1 MKKTLA
7 ALIVGAFAASAAN
20 AAVVYNNEGTKVE
33 LGGRLSVIVEQSTS
47 TEDDQKQQ
55 HGTLRNQGSRFHIKA
70 THNFGDGFYAQG
82 YLETRLVSNYP
93 ESSSDDFGGITTKY
107 AYVTLGNNAFGE
119 VKLGRAK
126 TIADEITT
134 AEDKE
139 YGLLNSK
146 KYIPTNGNTVGY
158 TFNGIDGL
166 VLGANYLL
174 AQNRVP
180 GGPGAFPNKQGEV
193 YPQQIS
199 NGVQVGA
206 KYDANNIVAAIAFGR
221 TNYKA
226 AGNDFNPGDSFGLG
240 RKEQVEGVLST
251 LGYRFSDLG
260 LLVSL
265 DSGYAKTKNHM
276 KHAFNPSNGESVPAK
291 PAYDEKSYF
300 VSPGFQYELMEDTN
314 LYGNFK
320 YERNS
325 VDDFKRKR
333 GKIEREQ
340 AVLFGIDHKLHKQ
353 VLTYIEGAYAR
364 TRTSEKG
371 TSKVKTE
378 KEKSV
383 GVGLRVYF

>member
-20 AAVVYNNEGTKVE
+20 AAVLYNNEGTKVE
-33 LGGRLSVIVEQSTS
+33 LGGRLSVIAEQSNT
-47 TEDDQKQQ
+47 TVDDQKQQ
-55 HGTLRNQGSRFHIKA
+55 HGALRNQGSRFHIKA

-82 YLETRLVSNYP
+82 YLETRFVTDVTKNH
-93 ESSSDDFGGITTKY
+93 SDHFGDITTKY
-107 AYVTLGNNAFGE
+107 AYVTLGNKALGE

-126 TIADEITT
+126 TIADGITS

-139 YGLLNSK
+139 YGVLNNSK
-146 KYIPTNGNTVGY
+146 YVPTNGNTVGY
-158 TFNGIDGL
+158 TFKGIDGL

-174 AQNRVP
+174 AQERDQTDLTNR
-180 GGPGAFPNKQGEV
+180 AGEV
-193 YPQQIS
+193 VDQSIS

-221 TNYKA
+221 TNYKERLQQNFLA
-226 AGNDFNPGDSFGLG
+226 SG
-240 RKEQVEGVLST
+240 RKQQVEGVVST

-265 DSGYAKTKNHM
+265 DSGYAKTKNH
-276 KHAFNPSNGESVPAK
+276 KEPPARGSSSSSSSSSK
-291 PAYDEKSYF
+291 PRYDEKRYF

-314 LYGNFK
+314 VYGNFK
-320 YERNS
+320 YERTS
-325 VDDFKRKR
+325 SDE
-333 GKIEREQ
+333 GKKTHEQ
-340 AVLFGIDHKLHKQ
+340 AVLFGVDHKLHKQ

-364 TRTSEKG
+364 TKTNDKN
-371 TSKVKTE
+371 KTE
-378 KEKSV
+378 KTGKEKSV

>member
-20 AAVVYNNEGTKVE
+20 AAVVYNNEGTNVE
-33 LGGRLSVIVEQSTS
+33 LGGRLSIIAEQSNS
-47 TEDDQKQQ
+47 TIKDQKQQ
-55 HGTLRNQGSRFHIKA
+55 HGALRNQSSRFHIKA

-82 YLETRLVSNYP
+82 YLETRLVSAQSGT
-93 ESSSDDFGGITTKY
+93 ESDNFGHIITKY
-107 AYVTLGNNAFGE
+107 AYVTLGNKAFGE

-126 TIADEITT
+126 TISDGITS

-139 YGLLNSK
+139 YGVLNNS

-158 TFNGIDGL
+158 TFKGIDGL

-174 AQNRVP
+174 AQERYKY
-180 GGPGAFPNKQGEV
+180 GGVAGAVAGEV
-193 YPQQIS
+193 YPQKIS

-206 KYDANNIVAAIAFGR
+206 KYDANNIIAGIAYGR
-221 TNYKA
+221 TNYREHEP
-226 AGNDFNPGDSFGLG
+226 DLG
-240 RKEQVEGVLST
+240 KKQQVNGALST

-265 DSGYAKTKNHM
+265 DSGYAKTKNYKA
-276 KHAFNPSNGESVPAK
+276 KH
-291 PAYDEKSYF
+291 EKSYF

-314 LYGNFK
+314 VYGNFK

-325 VDDFKRKR
+325 VDQ
-333 GKIEREQ
+333 GKKAREH
-340 AVLFGIDHKLHKQ
+340 AVLFGVDHKLHKQ

-364 TRTSEKG
+364 TRTNDQGKTE
-371 TSKVKTE
+371 KTE

>member
-20 AAVVYNNEGTKVE
+20 AAVVYNNEGTNVE
-33 LGGRLSVIVEQSTS
+33 LGGRLSIIAEQSNS
-47 TEDDQKQQ
+47 TIKDQKQQ
-55 HGTLRNQGSRFHIKA
+55 HGALRNQSSRFHIKA

-82 YLETRLVSNYP
+82 YLETRLVSAQSGT
-93 ESSSDDFGGITTKY
+93 ESDNFGHIITKY
-107 AYVTLGNNAFGE
+107 AYVTLGNNALGE

-126 TIADEITT
+126 TIADGITS

-139 YGLLNSK
+139 YGVLNNS

-158 TFNGIDGL
+158 TFKGIDGL

-174 AQNRVP
+174 AQERHKYTADAAAA
-180 GGPGAFPNKQGEV
+180 GGARAVAGEV
-193 YPQQIS
+193 YPQKIS

-206 KYDANNIVAAIAFGR
+206 KYDANNIIAGIAYGR
-221 TNYKA
+221 TNYREDLTIG
-226 AGNDFNPGDSFGLG
+226 AGDDSN
-240 RKEQVEGVLST
+240 KKQQVNGALST
-251 LGYRFSDLG
+251 LGYHFSDLG

-265 DSGYAKTKNHM
+265 DSGYAKTKNYKA
-276 KHAFNPSNGESVPAK
+276 KH
-291 PAYDEKSYF
+291 EKSYF

-325 VDDFKRKR
+325 VDQ
-333 GKIEREQ
+333 GKKEREQ

-364 TRTSEKG
+364 TRTT
-371 TSKVKTE
+371 TSDKAKDSTVKTE

>member
-33 LGGRLSVIVEQSTS
+33 LGGRLSVIAEQSNT
-47 TEDDQKQQ
+47 TIDDQKQQ
-55 HGTLRNQGSRFHIKA
+55 HGALRNQGSRFHIKA

-82 YLETRLVSNYP
+82 YLETRLVTDATKNH
-93 ESSSDDFGGITTKY
+93 SDHFGDITTKY
-107 AYVTLGNNAFGE
+107 AYVTLGNKALGE

-126 TIADEITT
+126 TIADGITS

-139 YGLLNSK
+139 YGVLNNSK
-146 KYIPTNGNTVGY
+146 YVPTNGNTVGY
-158 TFNGIDGL
+158 TFKGIDGL

-174 AQNRVP
+174 AQGRNP
-180 GGPGAFPNKQGEV
+180 TSFTDPAGEV
-193 YPQQIS
+193 SPQSIS

-221 TNYKA
+221 TNYRE
-226 AGNDFNPGDSFGLG
+226 NPKPTPYGISGK
-240 RKEQVEGVLST
+240 KEQVNGVVST

-265 DSGYAKTKNHM
+265 DSGYAKTKYH
-276 KHAFNPSNGESVPAK
+276 KEIKTRGSTIPG
-291 PAYDEKSYF
+291 YDEKRYF

-314 LYGNFK
+314 VYGNFK
-320 YERNS
+320 YERTS
-325 VDDFKRKR
+325 VNQ
-333 GKIEREQ
+333 GKNTREQ
-340 AVLFGIDHKLHKQ
+340 AVLFGVDHKLHKQ

-364 TRTSEKG
+364 TKTNDKG
-371 TSKVKTE
+371 KTEKTE

>member
-20 AAVVYNNEGTKVE
+20 AAVVYNNEGTNVE
-33 LGGRLSVIVEQSTS
+33 LGGRLSVIAEQSSNTL
-47 TEDDQKQQ
+47 DDQKQQ
-55 HGTLRNQGSRFHIKA
+55 HGALRNQGSRFHIKA

-82 YLETRLVSNYP
+82 YLETRFVSKYKDNADHFD
-93 ESSSDDFGGITTKY
+93 SITTKY
-107 AYVTLGNNAFGE
+107 AYVTLGNKALGE

-126 TIADEITT
+126 TIADGITS

-139 YGLLNSK
+139 YGVLNNS

-158 TFNGIDGL
+158 TFEGIDGL

-174 AQNRVP
+174 AQQRNAH
-180 GGPGAFPNKQGEV
+180 GSAAGEV
-193 YPQQIS
+193 VAQVIS

-206 KYDANNIVAAIAFGR
+206 KYDANNIIAGIAYGR
-221 TNYKA
+221 TNYREDLVIQDKS
-226 AGNDFNPGDSFGLG
+226 G
-240 RKEQVEGVLST
+240 KKQQVNGALST

-265 DSGYAKTKNHM
+265 DSGYAKTKNYKD
-276 KHAFNPSNGESVPAK
+276 KH
-291 PAYDEKSYF
+291 EKRYF

-314 LYGNFK
+314 VYGNFK

-325 VDDFKRKR
+325 VDQ
-333 GKIEREQ
+333 GKKAREH
-340 AVLFGIDHKLHKQ
+340 AVLFGVDHKLHKQ

-364 TRTSEKG
+364 TRTNDKG
-371 TSKVKTE
+371 KTEKTE

>member
-33 LGGRLSVIVEQSTS
+33 LGGRLSVIAEQSNT
-47 TEDDQKQQ
+47 TVDDQKQQ
-55 HGTLRNQGSRFHIKA
+55 HGALRNQGSRFHIKA

-82 YLETRLVSNYP
+82 YLETRFVTDGTKNHSAH
-93 ESSSDDFGGITTKY
+93 FGDITTKY
-107 AYVTLGNNAFGE
+107 AYVTLGNKALGE
-119 VKLGRAK
+119 VKLGLAK
-126 TIADEITT
+126 TIADGITS

-139 YGLLNSK
+139 YGVLNNSK
-146 KYIPTNGNTVGY
+146 YVPTNGNTVGY
-158 TFNGIDGL
+158 TFKGIDGL

-174 AQNRVP
+174 AQDRDQTDLTNR
-180 GGPGAFPNKQGEV
+180 AGEV
-193 YPQQIS
+193 VDQSIS

-221 TNYKA
+221 TNYKE
-226 AGNDFNPGDSFGLG
+226 NMRPQVLNSSK
-240 RKEQVEGVLST
+240 KEQVEGVLST

-265 DSGYAKTKNHM
+265 DSGYAKTKNH
-276 KHAFNPSNGESVPAK
+276 AVARRGSGSGSGSAT
-291 PAYDEKSYF
+291 PAYDEKRYF

-314 LYGNFK
+314 VYGNFK
-320 YERNS
+320 YERTS
-325 VDDFKRKR
+325 VNQ
-333 GKIEREQ
+333 GKNTRQQ
-340 AVLFGIDHKLHKQ
+340 AVLFGVDHKLHKQ

-364 TRTSEKG
+364 TKTNDKG
-371 TSKVKTE
+371 KAEKTE

>member
-33 LGGRLSVIVEQSTS
+33 LGGRLSVIAEQSTS

-70 THNFGDGFYAQG
+70 THNLGDGFYAQG
-82 YLETRLVSNYP
+82 YLETRFVSDYLRDGADNFS
-93 ESSSDDFGGITTKY
+93 EIITKY
-107 AYVTLGNNAFGE
+107 AYVTLGNKTFGE
-119 VKLGRAK
+119 VKLGKAK

-139 YGLLNSK
+139 YGLLNNK
-146 KYIPTNGNTVGY
+146 KYISTNGNTIGY

-174 AQNRVP
+174 AQERDVDTIEN
-180 GGPGAFPNKQGEV
+180 GPSSTRAGEV
-193 YPQQIS
+193 SLSAIT
-199 NGVQVGA
+199 NGIQVGA
-206 KYDANNIVAAIAFGR
+206 KYDANNIIVGIAYGR
-221 TNYKA
+221 ANYK
-226 AGNDFNPGDSFGLG
+226 
-240 RKEQVEGVLST
+240 EST
-251 LGYRFSDLG
+251 DPKLTASKKQEVNGALASLGYRFSDLG

-265 DSGYAKTKNHM
+265 DSGYAKTKKYKLPH
-276 KHAFNPSNGESVPAK
+276 
-291 PAYDEKSYF
+291 EKRYF

-325 VDDFKRKR
+325 VDQ
-333 GKIEREQ
+333 GKKEREQ

-353 VLTYIEGAYAR
+353 VLTYIEGAYSR
-364 TRTSEKG
+364 TRTNDGKS
-371 TSKVKTE
+371 SKVKTE

>member
-33 LGGRLSVIVEQSTS
+33 LGGRLSIIAEQSSNTV
-47 TEDDQKQQ
+47 DDQKQQ
-55 HGTLRNQGSRFHIKA
+55 HGALRNQGSRFHIKA
-70 THNFGDGFYAQG
+70 THNFSDGFYAQG
-82 YLETRLVSNYP
+82 YLETRLISDYP
-93 ESSSDDFGGITTKY
+93 ESNSDHFGGITTKY
-107 AYVTLGNNAFGE
+107 AYVTLGNKAFGE

-126 TIADEITT
+126 TIADGITS

-139 YGLLNSK
+139 YGVLNNS

-158 TFNGIDGL
+158 TFKGIDGL

-180 GGPGAFPNKQGEV
+180 GGPSSFGEKQGEA
-193 YPQQIS
+193 YPQTIS

-221 TNYKA
+221 TNYKT
-226 AGNDFNPGDSFGLG
+226 AGADFDSKGVFGLG

-265 DSGYAKTKNHM
+265 DGGYAKTKYHTKEVEN
-276 KHAFNPSNGESVPAK
+276 SSSSGTEIK
-291 PAYDEKSYF
+291 PRYDEKRYF

-314 LYGNFK
+314 VYGNFK
-320 YERNS
+320 YERTS
-325 VDDFKRKR
+325 VNQ
-333 GKIEREQ
+333 GKNTREQ
-340 AVLFGIDHKLHKQ
+340 AVLFGVDHKLHKQ

-364 TRTSEKG
+364 TKTNDKG
-371 TSKVKTE
+371 KTE
-378 KEKSV
+378 KTGKEKSV

>member
-20 AAVVYNNEGTKVE
+20 AAVVYNNEGTNVE
-33 LGGRLSVIVEQSTS
+33 LGGRLSIIAEQSNS
-47 TEDDQKQQ
+47 TIKDQKQQ
-55 HGTLRNQGSRFHIKA
+55 HGALRNQSSRFHIKA

-82 YLETRLVSNYP
+82 YLETRLVSAQSGT
-93 ESSSDDFGGITTKY
+93 ESDNFGHIITKY
-107 AYVTLGNNAFGE
+107 AYVTLGNKALGE

-126 TIADEITT
+126 TIADGITS

-139 YGLLNSK
+139 YGVLNNS
-146 KYIPTNGNTVGY
+146 KYIPIDGNTVGY
-158 TFNGIDGL
+158 TFKGIDGL

-174 AQNRVP
+174 AQERYKYTA
-180 GGPGAFPNKQGEV
+180 GAGAVAGAGAGAVAVAGEV
-193 YPQQIS
+193 YPQKIS

-206 KYDANNIVAAIAFGR
+206 KYDANNIIAGIAYGR
-221 TNYKA
+221 TNYREDIT
-226 AGNDFNPGDSFGLG
+226 NQDLG
-240 RKEQVEGVLST
+240 KKQQVNGALST

-265 DSGYAKTKNHM
+265 DSGYAKTKNYKD
-276 KHAFNPSNGESVPAK
+276 KH
-291 PAYDEKSYF
+291 EKSYF

-314 LYGNFK
+314 VYGNFK
-320 YERNS
+320 YERDS
-325 VDDFKRKR
+325 VDQ
-333 GKIEREQ
+333 GKKTREQ
-340 AVLFGIDHKLHKQ
+340 AVLFGVDHKLHKQ

-364 TRTSEKG
+364 TRTTDG
-371 TSKVKTE
+371 AKVTTG

>member
-20 AAVVYNNEGTKVE
+20 AVVVYNNEGTKVE
-33 LGGRLSVIVEQSTS
+33 LGGRLSVIAEQSSS
-47 TEDDQKQQ
+47 TEDDQKNQ
-55 HGTLRNQGSRFHIKA
+55 HGGLRNQGSRFHIKA
-70 THNFGDGFYAQG
+70 THNLGDGFYAQG
-82 YLETRLVSNYP
+82 YLETRFVSDYTK
-93 ESSSDDFGGITTKY
+93 EKSDHFGDIATKY
-107 AYVTLGNNAFGE
+107 AYVTLGNNTFGE

-146 KYIPTNGNTVGY
+146 KYIPTNGNTIGY
-158 TFNGIDGL
+158 TFNAIDGL
-166 VLGANYLL
+166 VLGANYLF
-174 AQNRVP
+174 AQERDVRNVP
-180 GGPGAFPNKQGEV
+180 AIGLKAGEV
-193 YPQQIS
+193 TVGEVS
-199 NGVQVGA
+199 NGIQVGA
-206 KYDANNIVAAIAFGR
+206 KYDANNIIVGIAYGR
-221 TNYKA
+221 TNYKDTDKTTRR
-226 AGNDFNPGDSFGLG
+226 GGGGGGTTYDYQGK
-240 RKEQVEGVLST
+240 KEEVNGALAS

-265 DSGYAKTKNHM
+265 DSGYAKTKKYKA
-276 KHAFNPSNGESVPAK
+276 KH
-291 PAYDEKSYF
+291 EKSYF

-314 LYGNFK
+314 VYGNFK

-325 VDDFKRKR
+325 VDQ
-333 GKIEREQ
+333 GKKAREH
-340 AVLFGIDHKLHKQ
+340 AVLFGVDHKLHKQ

-364 TRTSEKG
+364 TRTNDKG
-371 TSKVKTE
+371 KTEKTE

>member
-33 LGGRLSVIVEQSTS
+33 SGGRLSVIAEQSNT
-47 TEDDQKQQ
+47 TIDDQKQQ
-55 HGTLRNQGSRFHIKA
+55 HGALRNQGSRFHIKA

-82 YLETRLVSNYP
+82 YLETRLVTDATKNH
-93 ESSSDDFGGITTKY
+93 SDHFGDITTKY
-107 AYVTLGNNAFGE
+107 AYVTLGNKALGE

-126 TIADEITT
+126 TIADGITS

-139 YGLLNSK
+139 YGVLNNSK
-146 KYIPTNGNTVGY
+146 YVPTDGNTVGY
-158 TFNGIDGL
+158 TFKGIDGL

-174 AQNRVP
+174 AQGRNP
-180 GGPGAFPNKQGEV
+180 TSFTDPAGEV
-193 YPQQIS
+193 SPQSIS

-221 TNYKA
+221 TNYRE
-226 AGNDFNPGDSFGLG
+226 NPKPTPYGISGK
-240 RKEQVEGVLST
+240 KEQVNGVVST

-265 DSGYAKTKNHM
+265 DSGYAKTKYH
-276 KHAFNPSNGESVPAK
+276 KEIKTTRGSTTTTTTIPG
-291 PAYDEKSYF
+291 YDEKRYF

-314 LYGNFK
+314 VYGNFK
-320 YERNS
+320 YERTS
-325 VDDFKRKR
+325 VNQ
-333 GKIEREQ
+333 GKNTREQ
-340 AVLFGIDHKLHKQ
+340 AVLFGVDHKLHKQ

-364 TRTSEKG
+364 TKTNDKG
-371 TSKVKTE
+371 KTEKTE

>member
-33 LGGRLSVIVEQSTS
+33 LGGRLSVIAEQSSNTL
-47 TEDDQKQQ
+47 DDQKQQ
-55 HGTLRNQGSRFHIKA
+55 HGALRNQGSRFHIKA

-82 YLETRLVSNYP
+82 YLETRFVSKYKDNADHFD
-93 ESSSDDFGGITTKY
+93 SITTKY
-107 AYVTLGNNAFGE
+107 AYVTLGNKALGE

-126 TIADEITT
+126 TIADGITS

-139 YGLLNSK
+139 YGVLNNS

-158 TFNGIDGL
+158 TFEGIDGL

-174 AQNRVP
+174 AQQRNAH
-180 GGPGAFPNKQGEV
+180 GSTAGEV
-193 YPQQIS
+193 VAQVIS

-206 KYDANNIVAAIAFGR
+206 KYDANNIIAGIAYGR
-221 TNYKA
+221 TNYREA
-226 AGNDFNPGDSFGLG
+226 LATQGDSG
-240 RKEQVEGVLST
+240 KKQQVNGALST

-265 DSGYAKTKNHM
+265 DSGYAKTKNYKD
-276 KHAFNPSNGESVPAK
+276 KH
-291 PAYDEKSYF
+291 EKRYF

-314 LYGNFK
+314 VYGNFK

-325 VDDFKRKR
+325 VDQ
-333 GKIEREQ
+333 GKKAREH
-340 AVLFGIDHKLHKQ
+340 AVLFGVDHKLHKQ

-364 TRTSEKG
+364 TRTNDKG
-371 TSKVKTE
+371 KTEKTE

>member
-33 LGGRLSVIVEQSTS
+33 LGGRLSVIAEQSNS
-47 TEDDQKQQ
+47 TVKDQKQQ
-55 HGTLRNQGSRFHIKA
+55 HGALRNQGSRFHIKA

-82 YLETRLVSNYP
+82 YLETRLVTSPNGFTH
-93 ESSSDDFGGITTKY
+93 EDRDGFGDITTKY
-107 AYVTLGNNAFGE
+107 AYVTLGNKALGE

-126 TIADEITT
+126 TIADGITS

-139 YGLLNSK
+139 YGVLNNS
-146 KYIPTNGNTVGY
+146 KYIPTNGNTAGY
-158 TFNGIDGL
+158 TFKGIDGL

-174 AQNRVP
+174 AQKYDNA
-180 GGPGAFPNKQGEV
+180 GKAGEV
-193 YPQQIS
+193 QKQSIS

-206 KYDANNIVAAIAFGR
+206 KYDANNIVAGIAFGR
-221 TNYKA
+221 TNYKENSA
-226 AGNDFNPGDSFGLG
+226 PTSG
-240 RKEQVEGVLST
+240 KEQLKGVVST

-265 DSGYAKTKNHM
+265 DSGYAKTKNH
-276 KHAFNPSNGESVPAK
+276 KEVKPKDGK
-291 PAYDEKSYF
+291 PAHYEKRYF

-314 LYGNFK
+314 VYGNFK
-320 YERNS
+320 YERTS
-325 VDDFKRKR
+325 VDQGEKTH
-333 GKIEREQ
+333 EQ
-340 AVLFGIDHKLHKQ
+340 AVLFGVDHKLHKQ

-364 TRTSEKG
+364 TKTNDKG
-371 TSKVKTE
+371 KAEKTE

>member
-20 AAVVYNNEGTKVE
+20 AAVVYNNEGTNVE
-33 LGGRLSVIVEQSTS
+33 LGGRLSIIAEQSNS
-47 TEDDQKQQ
+47 TIKDQKQQ
-55 HGTLRNQGSRFHIKA
+55 HGALRNQSSRFHIKA

-82 YLETRLVSNYP
+82 YLETRLVSAQSGT
-93 ESSSDDFGGITTKY
+93 ESDNFGHIITKY
-107 AYVTLGNNAFGE
+107 AYVTLGNKALGE

-126 TIADEITT
+126 TIADGITS

-139 YGLLNSK
+139 YGVLNNS
-146 KYIPTNGNTVGY
+146 KYIPINGNTVGY
-158 TFNGIDGL
+158 TFKGIDGL

-174 AQNRVP
+174 AQERHKYT
-180 GGPGAFPNKQGEV
+180 GGGGAGAVAGEV
-193 YPQQIS
+193 YPQKIS

-206 KYDANNIVAAIAFGR
+206 KYDANNIIAGIAYGR
-221 TNYKA
+221 TNYRE
-226 AGNDFNPGDSFGLG
+226 NIH
-240 RKEQVEGVLST
+240 EQDASKKQQVNGALST

-265 DSGYAKTKNHM
+265 DSGYAKTKNYKA
-276 KHAFNPSNGESVPAK
+276 KH
-291 PAYDEKSYF
+291 EKSYF

-314 LYGNFK
+314 VYGNFK

-325 VDDFKRKR
+325 VDQ
-333 GKIEREQ
+333 GKKAREQ
-340 AVLFGIDHKLHKQ
+340 AVLFGVDHKLHKQ

-364 TRTSEKG
+364 TRTAEKNKG
-371 TSKVKTE
+371 VKTE

>member
-20 AAVVYNNEGTKVE
+20 AAVVYNNEGTNVE
-33 LGGRLSVIVEQSTS
+33 LGGRLSIITEQSNS
-47 TEDDQKQQ
+47 TVDDQEQQ
-55 HGTLRNQGSRFHIKA
+55 HGALRNQGSRFHIKA

-82 YLETRLVSNYP
+82 YLETRLISDYP
-93 ESSSDDFGGITTKY
+93 ESNSDHFGGITTKY
-107 AYVTLGNNAFGE
+107 AYVTLGNKAFGE

-126 TIADEITT
+126 TIADGITS

-139 YGLLNSK
+139 YGVLNNSK
-146 KYIPTNGNTVGY
+146 YVRTNGNTVGY
-158 TFNGIDGL
+158 TFKGIDGL

-180 GGPGAFPNKQGEV
+180 GGPGAFPRKQGEV

-206 KYDANNIVAAIAFGR
+206 KYDANNIIAGIAFGR
-221 TNYKA
+221 TNYKT
-226 AGNDFNPGDSFGLG
+226 AGADFDPSGYLGLG
-240 RKEQVEGVLST
+240 RKEQVVGVLST

-276 KHAFNPSNGESVPAK
+276 KPAVTAAAAAAAK
-291 PAYDEKSYF
+291 PAYDEKRYF

-314 LYGNFK
+314 VYGNFK
-320 YERNS
+320 YERTS
-325 VDDFKRKR
+325 VNQ
-333 GKIEREQ
+333 GKKTHEQ
-340 AVLFGIDHKLHKQ
+340 AVLFGVDHKLHKQ

-364 TRTSEKG
+364 TRTNDKG
-371 TSKVKTE
+371 KTE
-378 KEKSV
+378 KTGKEKSV

>member
-20 AAVVYNNEGTKVE
+20 AAVVYNNEGTNVE
-33 LGGRLSVIVEQSTS
+33 LGGRLSIIAEQSNS
-47 TEDDQKQQ
+47 TIKDQKQQ
-55 HGTLRNQGSRFHIKA
+55 HGALRNQSSRFHIKA

-82 YLETRLVSNYP
+82 YLETRLVSAQSGT
-93 ESSSDDFGGITTKY
+93 ESDNFGHIITKY
-107 AYVTLGNNAFGE
+107 AYVTLGNKALGE

-126 TIADEITT
+126 TIADGITS

-139 YGLLNSK
+139 YGVLNNS
-146 KYIPTNGNTVGY
+146 KYIPTDGNTVGY
-158 TFNGIDGL
+158 TFKGIDGL

-174 AQNRVP
+174 AQERHKYTSA
-180 GGPGAFPNKQGEV
+180 GAVAGEV
-193 YPQQIS
+193 YPQKIS

-206 KYDANNIVAAIAFGR
+206 KYDANNIIAGIAYGR
-221 TNYKA
+221 TNYREDII
-226 AGNDFNPGDSFGLG
+226 AGSDSS
-240 RKEQVEGVLST
+240 KKQQVNGALST

-265 DSGYAKTKNHM
+265 DSGYAKTKNYKA
-276 KHAFNPSNGESVPAK
+276 KH
-291 PAYDEKSYF
+291 EKSYF

-314 LYGNFK
+314 VYGNFK
-320 YERNS
+320 YERDS
-325 VDDFKRKR
+325 VDQ
-333 GKIEREQ
+333 GKKAREH
-340 AVLFGIDHKLHKQ
+340 AVLFGVDHKLHKQ

-364 TRTSEKG
+364 TRTTESKKG
-371 TSKVKTE
+371 VKTE

>member
-7 ALIVGAFAASAAN
+7 ALIVVAFAASAAN

-33 LGGRLSVIVEQSTS
+33 LGGRLSVIAEQSSS
-47 TEDDQKQQ
+47 TEDNQEQQ
-55 HGTLRNQGSRFHIKA
+55 HGALRNQGSRFHIKA

-82 YLETRLVSNYP
+82 YLETRFVSKASKEKADQFADIVN
-93 ESSSDDFGGITTKY
+93 KY
-107 AYVTLGNNAFGE
+107 AYLTLGNNTFGE

-174 AQNRVP
+174 AQERDLRTLDSRTNP
-180 GGPGAFPNKQGEV
+180 TKSGEV
-193 YPQQIS
+193 TVGEVS
-199 NGVQVGA
+199 NGIQVGA
-206 KYDANNIVAAIAFGR
+206 KYDANNIIVAIAYGR
-221 TNYKA
+221 TNYKDSNHSYTQKIPKANA
-226 AGNDFNPGDSFGLG
+226 ADADTDTTIIYPHHGKKQEVNGALAS
-240 RKEQVEGVLST
+240 

-265 DSGYAKTKNHM
+265 DSGYAKTKNYKA
-276 KHAFNPSNGESVPAK
+276 KH
-291 PAYDEKSYF
+291 EKSYF

-314 LYGNFK
+314 VYGNFK

-325 VDDFKRKR
+325 VDQGEK
-333 GKIEREQ
+333 EREQ
-340 AVLFGIDHKLHKQ
+340 ALLFGIDHKLHKQ
-353 VLTYIEGAYAR
+353 VLTYIEGAYSR
-364 TRTSEKG
+364 TRTTSVGDKQVA
-371 TSKVKTE
+371 SKVKTE

>member
-20 AAVVYNNEGTKVE
+20 AAVVYNNEGTNVE
-33 LGGRLSVIVEQSTS
+33 LGGRLSVIAEQSSNTL
-47 TEDDQKQQ
+47 DDQKQQ
-55 HGTLRNQGSRFHIKA
+55 HGALRNQGSRFHIKA

-82 YLETRLVSNYP
+82 YLETRFVSKYKDNADHFD
-93 ESSSDDFGGITTKY
+93 SITTKY
-107 AYVTLGNNAFGE
+107 AYVTLGNKALGE

-126 TIADEITT
+126 TIADGITS

-139 YGLLNSK
+139 YGVLNNS

-158 TFNGIDGL
+158 TFEGIDGL

-174 AQNRVP
+174 AQQRNAH
-180 GGPGAFPNKQGEV
+180 GSAAGEV
-193 YPQQIS
+193 VAQVIS

-206 KYDANNIVAAIAFGR
+206 KYDANNIIAGIAYGR
-221 TNYKA
+221 TNYREDLTIQDKS
-226 AGNDFNPGDSFGLG
+226 G
-240 RKEQVEGVLST
+240 KKQQVNGALST

-265 DSGYAKTKNHM
+265 DSGYAKTKNYKD
-276 KHAFNPSNGESVPAK
+276 KH
-291 PAYDEKSYF
+291 EKRYF

-314 LYGNFK
+314 VYGNFK

-325 VDDFKRKR
+325 VDQ
-333 GKIEREQ
+333 GKKAREH
-340 AVLFGIDHKLHKQ
+340 AVLFGVDHKLHKQ

-364 TRTSEKG
+364 TRTNDKG
-371 TSKVKTE
+371 KTEKTE

>member
-7 ALIVGAFAASAAN
+7 ALIIGALAASAAN

-33 LGGRLSVIVEQSTS
+33 LGGRLSIIAEQSNS
-47 TEDDQKQQ
+47 TVNDQKQQ
-55 HGTLRNQGSRFHIKA
+55 HGALRNQGSRFHIKA

-82 YLETRLVSNYP
+82 YLETRFVAAQSGTK
-93 ESSSDDFGGITTKY
+93 SDDFGHIITKY
-107 AYVTLGNNAFGE
+107 AYVTLGNKAFGE

-126 TIADEITT
+126 TIADGITS

-139 YGLLNSK
+139 YGVLNNS
-146 KYIPTNGNTVGY
+146 KYIPTDGNTVGY
-158 TFNGIDGL
+158 TFKGIDGL

-174 AQNRVP
+174 AQDRYKYTTNIGV
-180 GGPGAFPNKQGEV
+180 AGEV
-193 YPQQIS
+193 TPQSIS

-206 KYDANNIVAAIAFGR
+206 KYDANNIIIGIAYGR
-221 TNYKA
+221 TNYREDIVNTESDLVVTKQ
-226 AGNDFNPGDSFGLG
+226 
-240 RKEQVEGVLST
+240 QVNGALST

-265 DSGYAKTKNHM
+265 DSGYAKTKNYKA
-276 KHAFNPSNGESVPAK
+276 KH
-291 PAYDEKSYF
+291 EKSYF

-314 LYGNFK
+314 FYGNFK

-325 VDDFKRKR
+325 VDQ
-333 GKIEREQ
+333 GKKEREQ

-364 TRTSEKG
+364 TRTNDK
-371 TSKVKTE
+371 SKAEKTE

>member
-20 AAVVYNNEGTKVE
+20 AAVVYNNEGTNVE
-33 LGGRLSVIVEQSTS
+33 LGGRLSVIAEQSNS
-47 TEDDQKQQ
+47 TRKDQKQQ
-55 HGTLRNQGSRFHIKA
+55 HGELRNAGSRFHIKA

-82 YLETRLVSNYP
+82 YLETRLVSDYQ
-93 ESSSDDFGGITTKY
+93 SSSDNFGNIITKY
-107 AYVTLGNNAFGE
+107 AYVTLGNKGFGE

-126 TIADEITT
+126 TISDGITS

-139 YGLLNSK
+139 YGVLENK
-146 KYIPTNGNTVGY
+146 EYIPKDGNSVGY
-158 TFNGIDGL
+158 TFKGIDGL

-174 AQNRVP
+174 AQEREAYKTDAATP
-180 GGPGAFPNKQGEV
+180 GEV
-193 YPQQIS
+193 IAQAIS

-206 KYDANNIVAAIAFGR
+206 KYDANNIIAGIAYGR
-221 TNYKA
+221 TNYREDLA
-226 AGNDFNPGDSFGLG
+226 ELGNKSG
-240 RKEQVEGVLST
+240 KKQQVNGALST

-265 DSGYAKTKNHM
+265 DSGYAKTKNYKD
-276 KHAFNPSNGESVPAK
+276 KH
-291 PAYDEKSYF
+291 EKRYF

-314 LYGNFK
+314 VYGNFK

-325 VDDFKRKR
+325 VDQ
-333 GKIEREQ
+333 GKKAREH
-340 AVLFGIDHKLHKQ
+340 AVLFGVDHKLHKQ

-364 TRTSEKG
+364 TRTNDKDKTE
-371 TSKVKTE
+371 KTE

>member
-33 LGGRLSVIVEQSTS
+33 LGGRLSVIAEQSSNTL
-47 TEDDQKQQ
+47 DDQEQQ
-55 HGTLRNQGSRFHIKA
+55 HGALRNQGSRFHIKA

-82 YLETRLVSNYP
+82 YLETRLVTDATK
-93 ESSSDDFGGITTKY
+93 EKSDHFGDITTKY
-107 AYVTLGNNAFGE
+107 AYVTLGNKALGE

-126 TIADEITT
+126 TIADDITS

-139 YGLLNSK
+139 YGVLNNSK
-146 KYIPTNGNTVGY
+146 YVPTNGNTVGY
-158 TFNGIDGL
+158 TFKGIDGL

-174 AQNRVP
+174 AQGRNP
-180 GGPGAFPNKQGEV
+180 TSFTDPAGEV
-193 YPQQIS
+193 TPQSIS

-221 TNYKA
+221 TNYRE
-226 AGNDFNPGDSFGLG
+226 NPKPTPYGISG
-240 RKEQVEGVLST
+240 RKEQVNGVVST

-265 DSGYAKTKNHM
+265 DSGYAKTKYHSTTTTTTTR
-276 KHAFNPSNGESVPAK
+276 KVETK
-291 PAYDEKSYF
+291 PAYDEKRYF

-314 LYGNFK
+314 VYGNFK

-325 VDDFKRKR
+325 VDQ
-333 GKIEREQ
+333 GKKTHEQ
-340 AVLFGIDHKLHKQ
+340 AVLFGVDHKLHKQ

-364 TRTSEKG
+364 TKTNDKG
-371 TSKVKTE
+371 KTEKTE

>member
-33 LGGRLSVIVEQSTS
+33 LGGRLSVIAEQSSNTL
-47 TEDDQKQQ
+47 DDQEQQ
-55 HGTLRNQGSRFHIKA
+55 HGALRNQGSRFHIKA

-82 YLETRLVSNYP
+82 YLETRLVTDITKDK
-93 ESSSDDFGGITTKY
+93 SDHFGDITTKY
-107 AYVTLGNNAFGE
+107 AYVTLGNKALGE

-126 TIADEITT
+126 TIADGITS

-139 YGLLNSK
+139 YGLLNNS

-174 AQNRVP
+174 AQGRNLP
-180 GGPGAFPNKQGEV
+180 DGGLGTLPVGEV
-193 YPQQIS
+193 TSQSIS

-206 KYDANNIVAAIAFGR
+206 KYDANNIIVGIAFGR
-221 TNYKA
+221 TNYRE
-226 AGNDFNPGDSFGLG
+226 NMRVSLSNPG
-240 RKEQVEGVLST
+240 RKEQVEGVVST
-251 LGYRFSDLG
+251 LGYHFSDLG

-265 DSGYAKTKNHM
+265 DSGYAKTKNHTTTTTRG
-276 KHAFNPSNGESVPAK
+276 KPETK
-291 PAYDEKSYF
+291 PAYDQKRYF

-314 LYGNFK
+314 VYGNFK
-320 YERNS
+320 YERTS
-325 VDDFKRKR
+325 VNQ
-333 GKIEREQ
+333 GKNTREQ
-340 AVLFGIDHKLHKQ
+340 AVLFGVDHKLHKQ

-364 TRTSEKG
+364 TKTNDKG
-371 TSKVKTE
+371 KTEKTE

>member
-33 LGGRLSVIVEQSTS
+33 LGGRLSIIAEQSNS

-70 THNFGDGFYAQG
+70 THNLGDGFYAQG
-82 YLETRLVSNYP
+82 YLETRLVSDYLRDGADNFS
-93 ESSSDDFGGITTKY
+93 EIVTKY
-107 AYVTLGNNAFGE
+107 AYVTLGNNTFGE

-139 YGLLNSK
+139 YGLLNNS
-146 KYIPTNGNTVGY
+146 KYIRTNGNTVGY
-158 TFNGIDGL
+158 TFNAIDGL

-174 AQNRVP
+174 AQERNVDSVDYT
-180 GGPGAFPNKQGEV
+180 GNGAKAGEV
-193 YPQQIS
+193 GVGAIS
-199 NGVQVGA
+199 NGIQVGA
-206 KYDANNIVAAIAFGR
+206 KYDANNIIVGIAYGR
-221 TNYKA
+221 TNYK
-226 AGNDFNPGDSFGLG
+226 DSNNYNSRTSRFTYQGEKQEVNGALA
-240 RKEQVEGVLST
+240 S

-265 DSGYAKTKNHM
+265 DSGYAKTKNYKA
-276 KHAFNPSNGESVPAK
+276 KH
-291 PAYDEKSYF
+291 EKRYF

-314 LYGNFK
+314 VYGNFK

-325 VDDFKRKR
+325 VDQ
-333 GKIEREQ
+333 GKKEREQ

-353 VLTYIEGAYAR
+353 VLTYIEGAYSR
-364 TRTSEKG
+364 TRTTENAGNKS
-371 TSKVKTE
+371 TVKTE

>member
-33 LGGRLSVIVEQSTS
+33 LGGRLSVIAEQSNT
-47 TEDDQKQQ
+47 TVDDQKQQ
-55 HGTLRNQGSRFHIKA
+55 HGALRNQGSRFHIKA

-82 YLETRLVSNYP
+82 YLETRFVTDGTKNHSAH
-93 ESSSDDFGGITTKY
+93 FGDITTKY
-107 AYVTLGNNAFGE
+107 AYVTLGNKALGE
-119 VKLGRAK
+119 VKLGLAK
-126 TIADEITT
+126 TIADGITS

-139 YGLLNSK
+139 YGVLNNSK
-146 KYIPTNGNTVGY
+146 YVPTNGNTVGY
-158 TFNGIDGL
+158 TFKGIDGL

-174 AQNRVP
+174 AQDRDQTDLTNR
-180 GGPGAFPNKQGEV
+180 AGEV
-193 YPQQIS
+193 VDQSIS

-221 TNYKA
+221 TNYKE
-226 AGNDFNPGDSFGLG
+226 NMRPQVLNSSK
-240 RKEQVEGVLST
+240 KEQVEGVLST

-265 DSGYAKTKNHM
+265 DSGYAKTKNH
-276 KHAFNPSNGESVPAK
+276 AAAAAAAARGGAAT
-291 PAYDEKSYF
+291 PAYDEKRYF

-314 LYGNFK
+314 VYGNFK
-320 YERNS
+320 YERTS
-325 VDDFKRKR
+325 VNQ
-333 GKIEREQ
+333 GKNTRQQ
-340 AVLFGIDHKLHKQ
+340 AVLFGVDHKLHKQ

-364 TRTSEKG
+364 TKTNDKG
-371 TSKVKTE
+371 KAEKTE

>member
-20 AAVVYNNEGTKVE
+20 AAVVYNNEGTNVE
-33 LGGRLSVIVEQSTS
+33 LGGRLSVIAEQSNS
-47 TEDDQKQQ
+47 TRKDQKQQ
-55 HGTLRNQGSRFHIKA
+55 HGELRNAGSRFHIKA

-82 YLETRLVSNYP
+82 YLETRLVSDYQ
-93 ESSSDDFGGITTKY
+93 SSSDNFGNIITKY
-107 AYVTLGNNAFGE
+107 AYVTLGNKGFGE

-126 TIADEITT
+126 TISDGITS

-139 YGLLNSK
+139 YGVLENK
-146 KYIPTNGNTVGY
+146 EYIPKDGNSVGY
-158 TFNGIDGL
+158 TFKGIDGL

-174 AQNRVP
+174 AQKR
-180 GGPGAFPNKQGEV
+180 GAYKTNAATPGEV
-193 YPQQIS
+193 IAQAIS

-206 KYDANNIVAAIAFGR
+206 KYDANNIIAGIAYGR
-221 TNYKA
+221 TNYREDLA
-226 AGNDFNPGDSFGLG
+226 ELGNKSG
-240 RKEQVEGVLST
+240 KKQQVNGALST

-265 DSGYAKTKNHM
+265 DSGYAKTKNYKD
-276 KHAFNPSNGESVPAK
+276 KH
-291 PAYDEKSYF
+291 EKRYF

-314 LYGNFK
+314 VYGNFK

-325 VDDFKRKR
+325 VDQ
-333 GKIEREQ
+333 GKKAREH
-340 AVLFGIDHKLHKQ
+340 AVLFGVDHKLHKQ

-364 TRTSEKG
+364 TRTNDKDKTE
-371 TSKVKTE
+371 KTE

>member
-20 AAVVYNNEGTKVE
+20 AAVVYNNEGTNVE
-33 LGGRLSVIVEQSTS
+33 LGGRLSIIAEQSNS
-47 TEDDQKQQ
+47 TIKDQKQQ
-55 HGTLRNQGSRFHIKA
+55 HGALRNQSSRFHIKA

-82 YLETRLVSNYP
+82 YLETRLVSAQSGT
-93 ESSSDDFGGITTKY
+93 ESDNFGHIITKY
-107 AYVTLGNNAFGE
+107 AYVTLGNKALGE

-126 TIADEITT
+126 TIADGITS

-139 YGLLNSK
+139 YGVLNNS

-158 TFNGIDGL
+158 TFKGIDGL

-174 AQNRVP
+174 AQERYKYTAAAAGVP
-180 GGPGAFPNKQGEV
+180 GAVAGEV
-193 YPQQIS
+193 YPQKIS

-206 KYDANNIVAAIAFGR
+206 KYDANNIIAGIAYGR
-221 TNYKA
+221 TNYREDITT
-226 AGNDFNPGDSFGLG
+226 GSDSD
-240 RKEQVEGVLST
+240 KKQQVNGALST

-265 DSGYAKTKNHM
+265 DSGYAKTKNYKA
-276 KHAFNPSNGESVPAK
+276 KH
-291 PAYDEKSYF
+291 EKSYF

-314 LYGNFK
+314 FYGNFK

-325 VDDFKRKR
+325 VDQ
-333 GKIEREQ
+333 GKKEREQ

-364 TRTSEKG
+364 TRTNDK
-371 TSKVKTE
+371 SKAEKTE

>member
-33 LGGRLSVIVEQSTS
+33 LGGRLSVIAEQSS
-47 TEDDQKQQ
+47 TTVKNQKQQ
-55 HGTLRNQGSRFHIKA
+55 HGALRNQGSRFHIKA

-82 YLETRLVSNYP
+82 YLETRLVTSSNGFTH
-93 ESSSDDFGGITTKY
+93 ENRDGFGDITTKY
-107 AYVTLGNNAFGE
+107 AYVTLGNKALGE

-126 TIADEITT
+126 TIADGITS

-139 YGLLNSK
+139 YGVLNNSD
-146 KYIPTNGNTVGY
+146 YIPTSGNTAGY
-158 TFNGIDGL
+158 TFKGIDGL

-174 AQNRVP
+174 AQKYDNA
-180 GGPGAFPNKQGEV
+180 GKAGEV
-193 YPQQIS
+193 QIQSIS

-206 KYDANNIVAAIAFGR
+206 KYDANNIVAGIAFAR
-221 TNYKA
+221 TNYKENTA
-226 AGNDFNPGDSFGLG
+226 PNSG
-240 RKEQVEGVLST
+240 KEQLKGVVST

-265 DSGYAKTKNHM
+265 DSGYAKTKNH
-276 KHAFNPSNGESVPAK
+276 KEVKTKDGK
-291 PAYDEKSYF
+291 PAHYEKRYF

-314 LYGNFK
+314 VYGNFK
-320 YERNS
+320 YERTS
-325 VDDFKRKR
+325 VDQGEKTH
-333 GKIEREQ
+333 EQ
-340 AVLFGIDHKLHKQ
+340 AVLFGVDHKLHKQ

-364 TRTSEKG
+364 TKTNEKG
-371 TSKVKTE
+371 KAEKTG

>member
-20 AAVVYNNEGTKVE
+20 AVVVYNNEGTKVE
-33 LGGRLSVIVEQSTS
+33 LGGRLSVIAEQSS
-47 TEDDQKQQ
+47 NTEDDQKNQ
-55 HGTLRNQGSRFHIKA
+55 HGGLRNQGSRFHIKA
-70 THNFGDGFYAQG
+70 THNLGDGFYAQG
-82 YLETRLVSNYP
+82 YLETRFVSDYTK
-93 ESSSDDFGGITTKY
+93 EKSDHFGDIATKY
-107 AYVTLGNNAFGE
+107 AYVTLGNNTFGE

-146 KYIPTNGNTVGY
+146 KYIPTSGNTIGY

-174 AQNRVP
+174 AQERDVQTV
-180 GGPGAFPNKQGEV
+180 KQLNLRAGEV
-193 YPQQIS
+193 TVGEIS
-199 NGVQVGA
+199 NGIQVGA
-206 KYDANNIVAAIAFGR
+206 KYDANNIIVGIAYGR
-221 TNYKA
+221 TNYKDTDKKTGA
-226 AGNDFNPGDSFGLG
+226 KYSYQGK
-240 RKEQVEGVLST
+240 KEKVSGALAS

-265 DSGYAKTKNHM
+265 DSGYAKTKNYKA
-276 KHAFNPSNGESVPAK
+276 KHQ
-291 PAYDEKSYF
+291 KSYF

-314 LYGNFK
+314 VYGNFK

-325 VDDFKRKR
+325 VDQGNK
-333 GKIEREQ
+333 EREH

-364 TRTSEKG
+364 TRTTTVGKD
-371 TSKVKTE
+371 TKVKTE

>member
-33 LGGRLSVIVEQSTS
+33 SGGRLSVIAEQSNT
-47 TEDDQKQQ
+47 TIDDQKQQ
-55 HGTLRNQGSRFHIKA
+55 HGALRNQGSRFHIKA

-82 YLETRLVSNYP
+82 YLETRLVTDATKNH
-93 ESSSDDFGGITTKY
+93 SDHFGDITTKY
-107 AYVTLGNNAFGE
+107 AYVTLGNKALGE

-126 TIADEITT
+126 TIADGITS

-139 YGLLNSK
+139 YGVLNNSK
-146 KYIPTNGNTVGY
+146 YVPTDGNTVGY
-158 TFNGIDGL
+158 TFKGIDGL

-174 AQNRVP
+174 AQGRNP
-180 GGPGAFPNKQGEV
+180 TSFTDPAGEV
-193 YPQQIS
+193 SPQSIS

-221 TNYKA
+221 TNYRE
-226 AGNDFNPGDSFGLG
+226 NPKPTPYGISGK
-240 RKEQVEGVLST
+240 KEQVNGVVST

-265 DSGYAKTKNHM
+265 DSGYAKTKYH
-276 KHAFNPSNGESVPAK
+276 KEIKTTRGSTTTTTIPG
-291 PAYDEKSYF
+291 YDEKRYF

-314 LYGNFK
+314 VYGNFK
-320 YERNS
+320 YERTS
-325 VDDFKRKR
+325 VNQ
-333 GKIEREQ
+333 GKNTREQ
-340 AVLFGIDHKLHKQ
+340 AVLFGVDHKLHKQ

-364 TRTSEKG
+364 TKTNDKG
-371 TSKVKTE
+371 KTEKTE

>member
-20 AAVVYNNEGTKVE
+20 AAVVYNNEGTNVE
-33 LGGRLSVIVEQSTS
+33 LGGRLSVIAEQSNS
-47 TEDDQKQQ
+47 TRKDQKQQ
-55 HGTLRNQGSRFHIKA
+55 HGELRNAGSRFHIKA

-82 YLETRLVSNYP
+82 YLETRLVSDY
-93 ESSSDDFGGITTKY
+93 ESRSDNFGNIITKY
-107 AYVTLGNNAFGE
+107 AYVTLGNKGFGE

-126 TIADEITT
+126 TISDGITS

-139 YGLLNSK
+139 YGVLENK
-146 KYIPTNGNTVGY
+146 EYIPKDGNSVGY
-158 TFNGIDGL
+158 TFKGIDGL

-174 AQNRVP
+174 AQERVAYSSNGNEP
-180 GGPGAFPNKQGEV
+180 GEV
-193 YPQQIS
+193 STQKIS

-206 KYDANNIVAAIAFGR
+206 KYDANNIIAGIAYGR
-221 TNYKA
+221 TNYREDLSTTK
-226 AGNDFNPGDSFGLG
+226 DLG
-240 RKEQVEGVLST
+240 KKQQVNGALST

-265 DSGYAKTKNHM
+265 DSGYAKTKNYKD
-276 KHAFNPSNGESVPAK
+276 KH
-291 PAYDEKSYF
+291 EKRYF

-314 LYGNFK
+314 VYGNFK

-325 VDDFKRKR
+325 VDQ
-333 GKIEREQ
+333 GKKAREH
-340 AVLFGIDHKLHKQ
+340 AVLFGVDHKLHKQ

-364 TRTSEKG
+364 TRTTEAKG
-371 TSKVKTE
+371 TKVKTE

>member
-20 AAVVYNNEGTKVE
+20 AAVVYNNEGTNVE
-33 LGGRLSVIVEQSTS
+33 LGGRLSVIAEQSNS
-47 TEDDQKQQ
+47 TRKDQKQQ
-55 HGTLRNQGSRFHIKA
+55 HGELRNAGSRLHIKA

-82 YLETRLVSNYP
+82 YLETRLVSSGY
-93 ESSSDDFGGITTKY
+93 ESSSDNFGIIITKY
-107 AYVTLGNNAFGE
+107 AYVTLGNKGFGE

-126 TIADEITT
+126 TISDGITS

-139 YGLLNSK
+139 YGVLENK
-146 KYIPTNGNTVGY
+146 EYIPKDGNSVGY
-158 TFNGIDGL
+158 TFKGIDGL

-174 AQNRVP
+174 AQERVAYS
-180 GGPGAFPNKQGEV
+180 GGAGAPKPGEV
-193 YPQQIS
+193 SPQKIS

-206 KYDANNIVAAIAFGR
+206 KYDANNIIAGIAYGR
-221 TNYKA
+221 TNYREDITVALMDNSGK
-226 AGNDFNPGDSFGLG
+226 
-240 RKEQVEGVLST
+240 KQQVNGALST
-251 LGYRFSDLG
+251 LGYHFSDLG

-265 DSGYAKTKNHM
+265 DSGYAKTKNYKD
-276 KHAFNPSNGESVPAK
+276 KH
-291 PAYDEKSYF
+291 EKRYF

-314 LYGNFK
+314 VYGNFK

-325 VDDFKRKR
+325 VDQGEKA
-333 GKIEREQ
+333 REQ
-340 AVLFGIDHKLHKQ
+340 AVLFGVDHKLHKQ

-364 TRTSEKG
+364 TRTAEK
-371 TSKVKTE
+371 SKGVKTE

>member
-20 AAVVYNNEGTKVE
+20 AAVVYNNEGTNVE
-33 LGGRLSVIVEQSTS
+33 LGGRLSIITEQSNS
-47 TEDDQKQQ
+47 TVDDQEQQ
-55 HGTLRNQGSRFHIKA
+55 HGALRNAGSRFHIKA

-82 YLETRLVSNYP
+82 YLETRLVSDYP
-93 ESSSDDFGGITTKY
+93 ESSSDHFGGITTKY
-107 AYVTLGNNAFGE
+107 AYVTLGNKAFGE

-126 TIADEITT
+126 TIADGITS

-139 YGLLNSK
+139 YGVLNNK

-158 TFNGIDGL
+158 TYKGIDGLDGL

-174 AQNRVP
+174 AQSRVP
-180 GGPGAFPNKQGEV
+180 GGPSSFPRKQGEV

-206 KYDANNIVAAIAFGR
+206 KYDANNIIAGIAFGR
-221 TNYKA
+221 TNYKT
-226 AGNDFNPGDSFGLG
+226 AGADFDPYGTFGLG

-265 DSGYAKTKNHM
+265 DSGYAKTKYYTTTTDSSGSSQTITN
-276 KHAFNPSNGESVPAK
+276 
-291 PAYDEKSYF
+291 PAYDEKRSF

-314 LYGNFK
+314 VYGNFK
-320 YERNS
+320 YERTS
-325 VDDFKRKR
+325 VNQ
-333 GKIEREQ
+333 GKNTREQ
-340 AVLFGIDHKLHKQ
+340 AVLFGVDHKLHKQ

-364 TRTSEKG
+364 TKTNDKG
-371 TSKVKTE
+371 KTE
-378 KEKSV
+378 KTGKEKSV

>member
-20 AAVVYNNEGTKVE
+20 AVVVYNNEGTKVE
-33 LGGRLSVIVEQSTS
+33 LGGRLSVIAEQSTS
-47 TEDDQKQQ
+47 TEDDQKNQ
-55 HGTLRNQGSRFHIKA
+55 HGGLRNQGSRFHIKA
-70 THNFGDGFYAQG
+70 THNLGDGFYAQG
-82 YLETRLVSNYP
+82 YLETRFVSDYTR
-93 ESSSDDFGGITTKY
+93 EKADHFSDIATKY
-107 AYVTLGNNAFGE
+107 AYVTLGNNTFGE

-146 KYIPTNGNTVGY
+146 KYIPTNGNTIGY

-174 AQNRVP
+174 AQERDRQTLNVP
-180 GGPGAFPNKQGEV
+180 GNMLKAGEV
-193 YPQQIS
+193 TVGEVN
-199 NGVQVGA
+199 NGIQVGA
-206 KYDANNIVAAIAFGR
+206 KYDANNIIVGIAYGR
-221 TNYKA
+221 TNYR
-226 AGNDFNPGDSFGLG
+226 DSDEYVSRTKKLTYQGKKQEVNGALA
-240 RKEQVEGVLST
+240 S

-265 DSGYAKTKNHM
+265 DSGYAKTKNYKA
-276 KHAFNPSNGESVPAK
+276 KH
-291 PAYDEKSYF
+291 EKSYF

-325 VDDFKRKR
+325 VDQ
-333 GKIEREQ
+333 GKKEREQ

-364 TRTSEKG
+364 TRTTTHDVTKK
-371 TSKVKTE
+371 TSTVKTE

>member
-20 AAVVYNNEGTKVE
+20 AVVVYNNEGTKVE
-33 LGGRLSVIVEQSTS
+33 LGGRLSVIAEQSTS
-47 TEDDQKQQ
+47 TEDDQKNQ
-55 HGTLRNQGSRFHIKA
+55 HGGLRNQGSRFHIKA
-70 THNFGDGFYAQG
+70 THNLGDGFYAQG
-82 YLETRLVSNYP
+82 YLETRFVSDYTRENADHF
-93 ESSSDDFGGITTKY
+93 SDIATKY
-107 AYVTLGNNAFGE
+107 AYVTLGNNTFGE

-146 KYIPTNGNTVGY
+146 KYIPTNGNTIGY

-174 AQNRVP
+174 AQKRDIRTLNVP
-180 GGPGAFPNKQGEV
+180 GHMLKAGEV
-193 YPQQIS
+193 TVGEVN
-199 NGVQVGA
+199 NGIQVGA
-206 KYDANNIVAAIAFGR
+206 KYDANNIIVGIAYGR
-221 TNYKA
+221 TNYR
-226 AGNDFNPGDSFGLG
+226 DSDEYVTHTQKFTYQGKKQEVNGALA
-240 RKEQVEGVLST
+240 S

-265 DSGYAKTKNHM
+265 DSGYAKTKNYKA
-276 KHAFNPSNGESVPAK
+276 KH
-291 PAYDEKSYF
+291 EKSYF

-325 VDDFKRKR
+325 VDQ
-333 GKIEREQ
+333 GKKEREQ

-364 TRTSEKG
+364 TRTTTYDDAKDKNS
-371 TSKVKTE
+371 TVKTE

>member
-33 LGGRLSVIVEQSTS
+33 LGGRLSVIAEQSNT
-47 TEDDQKQQ
+47 TVDDQKQQ
-55 HGTLRNQGSRFHIKA
+55 HGALRNQGSRFHIKA
-70 THNFGDGFYAQG
+70 THNFSDGFYAQG
-82 YLETRLVSNYP
+82 YLETRLI
-93 ESSSDDFGGITTKY
+93 SSYDGENTDGFGGIVTRY
-107 AYVTLGNNAFGE
+107 AYVTLGNKAFGE

-126 TIADEITT
+126 TIADGITS

-139 YGLLNSK
+139 YGVLNNS
-146 KYIPTNGNTVGY
+146 KYIPTNGNTAGY
-158 TFNGIDGL
+158 TFKGIDGL

-174 AQNRVP
+174 AQKYDTAGV
-180 GGPGAFPNKQGEV
+180 AGEV
-193 YPQQIS
+193 QRQSIS

-221 TNYKA
+221 TNYKESSVIA
-226 AGNDFNPGDSFGLG
+226 LG
-240 RKEQVEGVLST
+240 RKEQLKGVLST

-265 DSGYAKTKNHM
+265 DSGYAKTKNH
-276 KHAFNPSNGESVPAK
+276 KELNKVTGGK
-291 PAYDEKSYF
+291 PAYDEKRYF

-314 LYGNFK
+314 VYGNFK
-320 YERNS
+320 YERTS
-325 VDDFKRKR
+325 SDE
-333 GKIEREQ
+333 GKKTHEQ
-340 AVLFGIDHKLHKQ
+340 AVLFGVDHKLHKQ

-364 TRTSEKG
+364 TKTNDKDKAEKTG
-371 TSKVKTE
+371 

>member
-20 AAVVYNNEGTKVE
+20 AAVVYNNEGTNVE
-33 LGGRLSVIVEQSTS
+33 LGGRLSIIAEQSNS
-47 TEDDQKQQ
+47 TIKDQKQQ
-55 HGTLRNQGSRFHIKA
+55 HGALRNQSSRFHIKA

-82 YLETRLVSNYP
+82 YLETRLVSAQSGT
-93 ESSSDDFGGITTKY
+93 ESDNFGHIITKY
-107 AYVTLGNNAFGE
+107 AYVTLGNKAFGE

-126 TIADEITT
+126 TISDGITS

-139 YGLLNSK
+139 YGVLNNS

-158 TFNGIDGL
+158 TFKGIDGL

-174 AQNRVP
+174 AQERYKY
-180 GGPGAFPNKQGEV
+180 GGGAGAVAGEV
-193 YPQQIS
+193 YPQKIS

-206 KYDANNIVAAIAFGR
+206 KYDANNIIAGIAYGR
-221 TNYKA
+221 TNYRESIHEP
-226 AGNDFNPGDSFGLG
+226 NLG
-240 RKEQVEGVLST
+240 KKQQVNGALST

-265 DSGYAKTKNHM
+265 DSGYAKTKNYKA
-276 KHAFNPSNGESVPAK
+276 KH
-291 PAYDEKSYF
+291 EKSYF

-314 LYGNFK
+314 VYGNFK

-325 VDDFKRKR
+325 VDQ
-333 GKIEREQ
+333 GKKAREH
-340 AVLFGIDHKLHKQ
+340 AVLFGVDHKLHKQ

-364 TRTSEKG
+364 TRTNDQGKTE
-371 TSKVKTE
+371 KTE

>member
-33 LGGRLSVIVEQSTS
+33 LGGRLSVIAEQSNS
-47 TEDDQKQQ
+47 TVDDQKQQ
-55 HGTLRNQGSRFHIKA
+55 HGALRNQGSRFHIKA

-82 YLETRLVSNYP
+82 YLETRLISDYP
-93 ESSSDDFGGITTKY
+93 ESNADHFGGITTKY
-107 AYVTLGNNAFGE
+107 AYVTLGNKALGE

-126 TIADEITT
+126 TIADGITS

-139 YGLLNSK
+139 YGVLNNS

-158 TFNGIDGL
+158 TYKGIDGLDGL

-174 AQNRVP
+174 AQSRVP
-180 GGPGAFPNKQGEV
+180 GGPAAFTDKQGEA
-193 YPQQIS
+193 YPQTIS

-221 TNYKA
+221 TNYKT
-226 AGNDFNPGDSFGLG
+226 AGNDFDPKGSLGLG

-265 DSGYAKTKNHM
+265 DSGYAKTKY
-276 KHAFNPSNGESVPAK
+276 HAKEIQADVSSSSSSIK
-291 PAYDEKSYF
+291 PRYDDKRSF

-314 LYGNFK
+314 VYGNFK
-320 YERNS
+320 YERTS
-325 VDDFKRKR
+325 SDE
-333 GKIEREQ
+333 GKKTREQ
-340 AVLFGIDHKLHKQ
+340 AVLFGVDHKLHKQ

-364 TRTSEKG
+364 TKTNAKG
-371 TSKVKTE
+371 KTEKTE